1 MYFGKTEFL
10 VEENPTWHGE
20 GVQRIYKFPNGYGA
34 SVISHDKSYG
44 GRSGLWELAVLDA
57 EGDLCYATDITDD
70 VIGHLNDPQV
80 DEVLGRISRL
90 DENGVTK

>member
-10 VEENPTWHGE
+10 VEEHSTHGD
-20 GVQRIYKFPNGYGA
+20 GKQRIYQFPNGYGA
-34 SVISHDKSYG
+34 SVVSHSKSYG
-44 GRSGLWELAVLDA
+44 GKKGLWELAVLDA
-57 EGDLCYATDITDD
+57 DGSMCYNTPITDD

-90 DENGVTK
+90 DENGTTK